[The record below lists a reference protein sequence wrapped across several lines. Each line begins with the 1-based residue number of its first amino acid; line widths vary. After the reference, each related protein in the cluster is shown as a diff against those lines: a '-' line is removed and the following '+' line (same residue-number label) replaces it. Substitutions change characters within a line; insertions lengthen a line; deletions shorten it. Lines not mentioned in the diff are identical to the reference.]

1 MIITVEEVKKEVS
14 ELLTT
19 PDEEVT
25 VMCDGIENFIRE
37 YTNNNF
43 TIKNVT
49 FSTPSMNGKLETV
62 SPLFKVGDTVLIS
75 NSKYNNGVYV
85 LTANDGTLNKELF
98 DDDNNKITLVKYPP
112 SIKLGVVKLLQ
123 YNAKMDSK
131 VGISSESLSRH
142 SVSYVQPSSDSVGGY
157 PSSLMSFLKP
167 YMKARF

>member
-1 MIITVEEVKKEVS
+1 MIITVEELKNVS
-14 ELLTT
+14 ELSNI
-19 PDEEVT
+19 PDEQLT
-25 VMCDGIENFIRE
+25 VMCEGIEDFIRQ

-43 TIKNVT
+43 IVKNVT
-49 FSTPSMNGKLETV
+49 FNTPSLNGKLDTV

-85 LTANDGTLNKELF
+85 LTATDGTLDKELF

-123 YNAKMDSK
+123 YNAKMDDK

-142 SVSYVQPSSDSVGGY
+142 SVSYAQPTSDSICGY

-167 YMKARF
+167 FMKARF

>member
-1 MIITVEEVKKEVS
+1 MIITVEELKNFS
-14 ELLTT
+14 ELSSI
-19 PDEEVT
+19 PDEQLT
-25 VMCDGIENFIRE
+25 LMCEGVEDFIRQ

-43 TIKNVT
+43 TVKNVT
-49 FSTPSMNGKLETV
+49 FNTPSMNGKLETV

-85 LTANDGTLNKELF
+85 LTAIDGTLNKELF
-98 DDDNNKITLVKYPP
+98 DDENNKVTLVKYPS
-112 SIKLGVVKLLQ
+112 SIKLGIVKLLQ

-142 SVSYVQPSSDSVGGY
+142 SVSYAQPTSDSICGY

>member
-1 MIITVEEVKKEVS
+1 MIITVDELKKVS
-14 ELLTT
+14 YLSNIN
-19 PDEEVT
+19 DEQLE
-25 VMCDGIENFIRE
+25 VMCDGIEDFIRQ

-49 FSTPSMNGKLETV
+49 FNTPSINGKLETV

-85 LTANDGTLNKELF
+85 ITADDGTLNKELF
-98 DDDNNKITLVKYPP
+98 DDETNKITLVKYPP
-112 SIKLGVVKLLQ
+112 AIKLGVVKLLQ
-123 YNAKMDSK
+123 YSVKMDDK

-142 SVSYVQPSSDSVGGY
+142 SVSYAQPSSDSVGGY

>member
-1 MIITVEEVKKEVS
+1 M
-14 ELLTT
+14 
-19 PDEEVT
+19 D
-25 VMCDGIENFIRE
+25 
-37 YTNNNF
+37 
-43 TIKNVT
+43 
-49 FSTPSMNGKLETV
+49 GKLETV
-62 SPLFKVGDTVLIS
+62 SPMFKVGDTVLIS

-85 LTANDGTLNKELF
+85 ITNVDGTLDKELL

-131 VGISSESLSRH
+131 VGISSESISRH
-142 SVSYVQPSSDSVGGY
+142 SVSYAQPSSDSVGGY

>member
-1 MIITVEEVKKEVS
+1 MIITVEELKNVS
-14 ELLTT
+14 ELSNI
-19 PDEEVT
+19 PDEQLT
-25 VMCDGIENFIRE
+25 VMCEGIEDFIRQ

-43 TIKNVT
+43 IVKNVT
-49 FSTPSMNGKLETV
+49 FNTPSLNGKLDTV

-85 LTANDGTLNKELF
+85 INDLDGTLDKELF
-98 DDDNNKITLVKYPP
+98 DDDNNKVTLVKYPHA
-112 SIKLGVVKLLQ
+112 IKLGVVKLLQ

-142 SVSYVQPSSDSVGGY
+142 SVSYAQPTSDSIGGY
-157 PSSLMSFLKP
+157 PASMMSFLKP

>member
-1 MIITVEEVKKEVS
+1 MIITVEELKNFS
-14 ELLTT
+14 ELSSI
-19 PDEEVT
+19 PDEQLT
-25 VMCDGIENFIRE
+25 LMCDGVEDFIRQ

-43 TIKNVT
+43 TVKNVT
-49 FSTPSMNGKLETV
+49 FNTPSMNGKLETV

-85 LTANDGTLNKELF
+85 LTAIDGTLNKELF
-98 DDDNNKITLVKYPP
+98 DDENNKVTLVKYPS
-112 SIKLGVVKLLQ
+112 SIKLGIIKLLQ

-142 SVSYVQPSSDSVGGY
+142 SVSYAQPSSDSIGGY
-157 PSSLMSFLKP
+157 PANLMSFLKP

>member
-1 MIITVEEVKKEVS
+1 MIITVEELKQVS
-14 ELLTT
+14 ELSSIS
-19 PDEEVT
+19 DEQLT
-25 VMCDGIENFIRE
+25 VMCEGIEDFIRQ

-43 TIKNVT
+43 IVKNVT
-49 FSTPSMNGKLETV
+49 FNTPSTNGKLATV
-62 SPLFKVGDTVLIS
+62 SPLFNVGDTVLIS

-85 LTANDGTLNKELF
+85 INDLDGTLDKELF
-98 DDDNNKITLVKYPP
+98 DDDNNKVTLVKYP
-112 SIKLGVVKLLQ
+112 SAIKLGVVKLLQ

-142 SVSYVQPSSDSVGGY
+142 SVSYAQPTSDSIGGY

>member
-1 MIITVEEVKKEVS
+1 MIITVEELKAVS
-14 ELLTT
+14 ELSSI
-19 PDEEVT
+19 PDEQLT
-25 VMCDGIENFIRE
+25 IMCEGIEDFIRQ

-43 TIKNVT
+43 IVKNVT
-49 FSTPSMNGKLETV
+49 FNTPSSEGKLATV
-62 SPLFKVGDTVLIS
+62 SPLIKVGDTVLIS

-85 LTANDGTLNKELF
+85 LTANDGTLDKELF

-123 YNAKMDSK
+123 YNAKMDDK

-142 SVSYVQPSSDSVGGY
+142 SVSYAQPSSDSVGGY

>member
-1 MIITVEEVKKEVS
+1 MIITVEELKTVS
-14 ELLTT
+14 ELSNI
-19 PDEEVT
+19 PDEQLEL
-25 VMCDGIENFIRE
+25 MSEGIEDFIRQ

-43 TIKNVT
+43 IVKNVT
-49 FSTPSMNGKLETV
+49 FNTPSSEGKLATV
-62 SPLFKVGDTVLIS
+62 SPIFNIGDTLLIS

-85 LTANDGTLNKELF
+85 LTSNDGTLNKELF

-112 SIKLGVVKLLQ
+112 AIKLGVVKLLQ

-142 SVSYVQPSSDSVGGY
+142 SISYAQLASDSIGGY

>member
-1 MIITVEEVKKEVS
+1 MIITVEELKTVS
-14 ELLTT
+14 ELSSI
-19 PDEEVT
+19 PDEQLEL
-25 VMCDGIENFIRE
+25 MSEGIEDFIRQ

-43 TIKNVT
+43 IIKNVT
-49 FSTPSMNGKLETV
+49 FNTPSMDGKLETV

-85 LTANDGTLNKELF
+85 LTAMDGTLDNELF
-98 DDDNNKITLVKYPP
+98 DDENNKVTLVKYPP
-112 SIKLGVVKLLQ
+112 AIKLGVVKLLQ
-123 YNAKMDSK
+123 YNAKMDDK

-142 SVSYVQPSSDSVGGY
+142 SVSYAQPTSDSVFGY